1 MKHLWYAK
9 EDGIKELVGL
19 WTDADIFKKV
29 GDRNLWNINKKK
41 NRTCLWCQMHNKS
54 LIF

>member
-41 NRTCLWCQMHNKS
+41 KIEHVCDVKCIINL
-54 LIF
+54 